1 MNKSREDNVI
11 LGNDNLRE
19 DLSPTTLIA
28 AAKMHGAKMRAQAL
42 APELG
47 LDPLY
52 TPFIEAA
59 AELRQKIETQH
70 KQKIEEIKRE
80 TAEQTKTLYN
90 KLSEAREEFK
100 RLQDNFNHK
109 NAEFEKI
116 TQENITLQQE
126 LQITQENILKQQEEI
141 VKQKAMLTSIEQRH
155 NDDIQN
161 VMNKNDLLID
171 KLKSKIDQINQDYQ
185 QQLTHLQQ
193 KINYQKQQLT
203 DEVNILREENQQIS
217 GELTTFKKEQQTW
230 QQSSNEFIDQIAKLE
245 TENSTLQT
253 TLKEKSEKLLRSD
266 HSLKLANEE
275 LERGQQYIK
284 ELEEKNNS
292 IQKELFENWIHKKEE
307 L

>member
-1 MNKSREDNVI
+1 
-11 LGNDNLRE
+11 
-19 DLSPTTLIA
+19 
-28 AAKMHGAKMRAQAL
+28 MRAQAL